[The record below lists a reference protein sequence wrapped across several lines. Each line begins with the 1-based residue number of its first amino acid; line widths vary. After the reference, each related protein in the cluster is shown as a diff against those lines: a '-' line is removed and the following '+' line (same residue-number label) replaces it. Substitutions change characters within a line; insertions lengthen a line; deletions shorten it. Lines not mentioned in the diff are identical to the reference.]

1 MVVAQPECSGA
12 ASSYGAMHHNTVHK
26 NWKVCLRAE
35 STASNNAA
43 ARLAVEKL
51 SPKTKEFLDSTP
63 AFHVF
68 DFSQLEPSKASVIQ
82 SERKW
87 HRSSSLWSIIPGRCN
102 NQLREILSVPNGLCQ
117 RCSTFPFFTEL
128 PNGEESLP
136 FSAVRDTPV
145 VWLGFPLVGTLCAP
159 VATFLQISNRAHH

>member
-51 SPKTKEFLDSTP
+51 SPKTKEFLDSIP
-63 AFHVF
+63 AFPVF

-87 HRSSSLWSIIPGRCN
+87 HRSSSLWSIIPERCN
-102 NQLREILSVPNGLCQ
+102 N
-117 RCSTFPFFTEL
+117 
-128 PNGEESLP
+128 
-136 FSAVRDTPV
+136 
-145 VWLGFPLVGTLCAP
+145 
-159 VATFLQISNRAHH
+159 